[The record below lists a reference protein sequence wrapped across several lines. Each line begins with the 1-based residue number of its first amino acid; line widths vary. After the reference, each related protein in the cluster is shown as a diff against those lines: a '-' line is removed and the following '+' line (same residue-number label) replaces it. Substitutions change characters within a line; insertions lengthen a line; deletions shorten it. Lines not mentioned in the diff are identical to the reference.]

1 MWLIPWSGSRG
12 LVQARIRARGRQ
24 NRLAAAAD
32 GLRGDPGFVDVWCK
46 CSAFSLGTKQ
56 TEEFQKD
63 PEVVLAAIRGPKGHW
78 DAISA
83 GSPEVQGSRRQL
95 VGLCKYW
102 YWRSATSITPSRYE
116 VWEHIEVPRAAAE
129 TGGWTVHDIAP
140 HELQASFLLTV
151 QRKASGTHVAHA
163 GWSQKG
169 QAVRAE
175 LRAPGLEKLRHQIAV
190 TSGSKPA
197 STGAWPAAGC

>member
-95 VGLCKYW
+95 VGL
-102 YWRSATSITPSRYE
+102 
-116 VWEHIEVPRAAAE
+116 
-129 TGGWTVHDIAP
+129 
-140 HELQASFLLTV
+140 
-151 QRKASGTHVAHA
+151 
-163 GWSQKG
+163 
-169 QAVRAE
+169 
-175 LRAPGLEKLRHQIAV
+175 
-190 TSGSKPA
+190 A
-197 STGAWPAAGC
+197 STGIGDQLQALRRADTRSGSTSKSHEQLRKRVVGLFMTSRRTSFRHHFCSLSSAKRQAQMLLMQAGLRKDKQFALNCVRLDWRNLDT